1 MDKELKNLKEK
12 AEDLS
17 DIVLEKKSKKSR
29 VGTKKWILTIASAIV
44 LFLIVL
50 LVLKM
55 LKDSKTL
62 EDTKDKIANVDN
74 SIEQITKEEPVSE
87 KSEDENL
94 FKKEP
99 IIDESSETDAK
110 FEEMVKKLKE
120 QESITQKLQAS
131 NEKKEEKNTT
141 TQVKPKEIKTIT
153 QEPTEVPVITTK
165 PAENEHIKP
174 VEQKIVTIHQE
185 KPKPKPK
192 ASPKPKHQVKR
203 SVKETFKHISKPTI
217 KGYFIQVG
225 ATSRSFP
232 DKRFL
237 SKIKNAGFDYIV
249 HTVYVNGRKIKKV
262 LVGPYNS
269 KTEANNA
276 LGSVKSSINPSAF
289 VYRLK

>member
-1 MDKELKNLKEK
+1 MDKELKNLREK
-12 AEDLS
+12 AGDLS
-17 DIVLEKKSKKSR
+17 DIVLEKKSKTSR

-55 LKDSKTL
+55 LKGSNSV
-62 EDTKDKIANVDN
+62 EDTTDKIANIDN
-74 SIEQITKEEPVSE
+74 SIEQITKEEPVAE

-110 FEEMVKKLKE
+110 FEEMVRKLKE
-120 QESITQKLQAS
+120 QESITQKLQAKD
-131 NEKKEEKNTT
+131 EKKEEKNTT
-141 TQVKPKEIKTIT
+141 TQIKPQEIKTIT
-153 QEPTEVPVITTK
+153 QTSTEVPVITTK
-165 PAENEHIKP
+165 SAEEQHIKP
-174 VEQKIVTIHQE
+174 VEKKVVTIHQE
-185 KPKPKPK
+185 KPKPKT
-192 ASPKPKHQVKR
+192 SPKPKHQVKR

-232 DKRFL
+232 DRRFL

-249 HTVYVNGRKIKKV
+249 HTVYVNGKKIKKV
-262 LVGPYNS
+262 LVGPYSS
-269 KTEANNA
+269 KTEANSA
-276 LGSVKSSINPSAF
+276 LGRVKSSINPSAF